1 MTVSATDVNKLR
13 QHTGAGMMDC
23 KKALEE
29 SNGDFDE
36 AVSYLRKKGAKVSSK
51 RADKE
56 ANEGRV
62 EALTTEDRKTGVI
75 IAANCETDF
84 VAKND
89 DFTHFVKQAAQA
101 ALDHKPNDVEAL
113 KSATVDGTTVST
125 MLEDQ
130 MAKIGEKI
138 TLSTYHLLEGE
149 YVEGYNHFG
158 NQIGVLV
165 AFNKSGD
172 HIVQPA
178 QDIAMQIAAMGAMA
192 VDRDGIPEDAVNQ
205 ELEVAKEQIRQEGKP
220 DHLVDKIAQGKL
232 NKFYKENTL
241 LEQEFVKDSEKTV
254 KDFLAEVDSDLKIT
268 DFRRIAIGGNG

>member
-1 MTVSATDVNKLR
+1 MSVTATDVNKLR

-29 SNGDFDE
+29 SNGDFEE
-36 AVSYLRKKGAKVSSK
+36 AVSYLRKKGAKISAK

-62 EALTTEDRKTGVI
+62 EAVTNADQTAGVI
-75 IAANCETDF
+75 LAANCETDF

-89 DFTHFVKQAAQA
+89 DFSEFVKQTAKA
-101 ALDHKPNDVEAL
+101 ALEEKPADLEAL
-113 KSATVDGTTVST
+113 QQIQVNGTPVNT

-130 MAKIGEKI
+130 MAKIGEKL
-138 TLSTYHLLEGE
+138 TFSTYHLLEGN
-149 YVEGYNHFG
+149 YVVGYNHFG

-165 AFNKSGD
+165 AFNKTGD

-178 QDIAMQIAAMGAMA
+178 QDIAMQIAAMGAAA
-192 VDRDGIPEDAVNQ
+192 VNREDIPEETINE

-241 LEQEFVKDSEKTV
+241 LEQEFVKDSDKTV
-254 KDFLAEVDSDLKIT
+254 KDFLATIDSELEIT
-268 DFRRIAIGGNG
+268 GFQRVAIGGNG

>member
-1 MTVSATDVNKLR
+1 MTVSASDVNKLR

-36 AVSYLRKKGAKVSSK
+36 AVSYLRKKGAKVSAK

-62 EALTTEDRKTGVI
+62 EAVTNEDQTAGVI
-75 IAANCETDF
+75 LAANCETDF
-84 VAKND
+84 VAKNE
-89 DFTHFVKQAAQA
+89 DFTQFVQQAAKA
-101 ALDHKPNDVEAL
+101 ALEQKPADKEAL
-113 KSATVDGTTVST
+113 QSATVDGTSIST

-138 TLSTYHLLEGE
+138 TISTYHLLEGQ
-149 YVEGYNHFG
+149 YVVGYNHFG

-172 HIVQPA
+172 HVQQPA

-192 VDRDGIPEDAVNQ
+192 VNRDGIPEEAVNQ

-241 LEQEFVKDSEKTV
+241 LEQEFVKDSNKTV
-254 KDFLAEVDSDLKIT
+254 KEFLAEVDSELQVI
-268 DFRRIAIGGNG
+268 DFRRVAIGGNG

>member
-1 MTVSATDVNKLR
+1 MTISASDVNKLR

-29 SNGDFDE
+29 AKGDFDE
-36 AVSYLRKKGAKVSSK
+36 AVTYLRKQGAKVSSK

-62 EALTTEDRKTGVI
+62 EVVTNNDNTAGVI
-75 IAANCETDF
+75 LAANCETDF
-84 VAKND
+84 VAKNE
-89 DFTHFVKQAAQA
+89 DFSSFVKQAANA
-101 ALDHKPNDVEAL
+101 ALEQKPKAIDDLLQV
-113 KSATVDGTTVST
+113 TVDGTTLNSL
-125 MLEDQ
+125 LEDQ

-138 TLSTYHLLEGE
+138 TISTYDLKESE
-149 YVEGYNHFG
+149 YVVGYNHFG

-172 HIVQPA
+172 HIEQPA

-192 VDRDGIPEDAVNQ
+192 VTREGIPQEAVDQ
-205 ELEVAKEQIRQEGKP
+205 ELEVAKDQIRQEGKP
-220 DHLVDKIAQGKL
+220 EHLVDKIAEGKL

-241 LEQEFVKDSEKTV
+241 LEQEFVKDSNKTV
-254 KDFLAEVDSDLKIT
+254 KDFLAEVDSELEVKDLK
-268 DFRRIAIGGNG
+268 RIAIGGN

>member
-1 MTVSATDVNKLR
+1 MAVSATDVNKLR

-29 SNGDFDE
+29 SDGDFDE
-36 AVSYLRKKGAKVSSK
+36 AVSYLRKKGAKVSTK

-62 EALTTEDRKTGVI
+62 EALTTKDRKTGVI
-75 IAANCETDF
+75 LAANCETDF

-89 DFTHFVKQAAQA
+89 DFTHFVKQSAQA
-101 ALDHKPNDVEAL
+101 ALNHKPSDLEAL
-113 KSATVDGTTVST
+113 KEATIDGTTVST
-125 MLEDQ
+125 MMEDQ

-172 HIVQPA
+172 HIAQPA

-192 VDRDGIPEDAVNQ
+192 VDRDGIPEEAINQ

-254 KDFLAEVDSDLKIT
+254 KDFLAEVDTDLKVT
-268 DFRRIAIGGNG
+268 NFRRIAIGGNG

>member
-1 MTVSATDVNKLR
+1 MAVSATDVNKLR

-75 IAANCETDF
+75 LAANCETDF

-89 DFTHFVKQAAQA
+89 DFTHFVKQSAKA
-101 ALDHKPNDVEAL
+101 ALDHKPDDIEAL
-113 KSATVDGTTVST
+113 KEASIDGTTVST

-172 HIVQPA
+172 HIAQPA

-192 VDRDGIPEDAVNQ
+192 VDRDGIPEEAINQ
-205 ELEVAKEQIRQEGKP
+205 ELEVAKELIRQEGKP

-254 KDFLAEVDSDLKIT
+254 KDFLAEVDSNLKIT